1 LSIGDKKVVILLGA
15 GGHAKVVAE
24 ALIQSGKTILGLVAP
39 DKKKGSKCFGLD
51 VLGSDDELLSYS
63 PREVELANGIGA
75 LPGKV
80 FRWKLAS
87 KMREKGFRFTR
98 VIHPSATV
106 AADVI
111 VAEGAQV
118 MAGSIIQPGSSIGQD
133 SIVNTRVSIDHD
145 CKIDENCHLAP
156 GVILSGCVNISRGVH
171 LGTGSTVI
179 QNISIG
185 ANSTVSAGSIVYK
198 DLVNDKILIQ
208 KKQNIYK

>member
-1 LSIGDKKVVILLGA
+1 LSISSKKVVILLGA

-51 VLGSDDELLSYS
+51 VLGNDDELLSYS
-63 PREVELANGIGA
+63 PREVVLANGIGA
-75 LPGKV
+75 LPGIV
-80 FRWKLAS
+80 LRWKLAGQ
-87 KMREKGFRFTR
+87 MREKGFQFTR
-98 VIHPSATV
+98 VIHPSATI

-111 VAEGAQV
+111 VGEGAQV
-118 MAGSIIQPGSSIGQD
+118 MAGSIIQPGSSIAQD

-145 CKIDENCHLAP
+145 CKIGENCHLAP
-156 GVILSGCVNISRGVH
+156 GVILSGCVNIGKGAH
-171 LGTGSTVI
+171 LGTGATVI

-198 DLVNDKILIQ
+198 DLVNDKMLIQ
-208 KKQNIYK
+208 IKQNIYK

>member
-1 LSIGDKKVVILLGA
+1 MILLGA

-39 DKKKGSKCFGLD
+39 DKKKGSKYFGLD
-51 VLGSDDELLSYS
+51 VLGNDDELFSYS
-63 PREVELANGIGA
+63 PREVVLANGIGA

-87 KMREKGFRFTR
+87 QMREKGFQFTR
-98 VIHPSATV
+98 VIHPSATI

-111 VAEGAQV
+111 VGEGAQV

-133 SIVNTRVSIDHD
+133 SIVNTRVSVDHD
-145 CKIDENCHLAP
+145 CKIGENCHLAP
-156 GVILSGCVNISRGVH
+156 GVILSGCVNIGKGAH

-198 DLVNDKILIQ
+198 DLINDKILIQ
-208 KKQNIYK
+208 IKQNIYK

>member
-1 LSIGDKKVVILLGA
+1 MILLGA

-24 ALIQSGKTILGLVAP
+24 ALIQSGKTVLGLVAP
-39 DKKKGSKCFGLD
+39 DKKTGSKCFGLD
-51 VLGSDDELLSYS
+51 VLGNDDELLSYS
-63 PREVELANGIGA
+63 PGEVVLANGIGA

-80 FRWKLAS
+80 FRWKLAGQ
-87 KMREKGFRFTR
+87 MREKGFQFTR
-98 VIHPSATV
+98 VIHPSATI

-111 VAEGAQV
+111 VGEGAQV

-145 CKIDENCHLAP
+145 CKIGENCHLAP
-156 GVILSGCVNISRGVH
+156 GVILSGCVNIGKGAH

-208 KKQNIYK
+208 IKQNIYK

>member
-1 LSIGDKKVVILLGA
+1 LSISSKKVVILLGA

-51 VLGSDDELLSYS
+51 VLGNDDELFSYS
-63 PREVELANGIGA
+63 PREVVLANGIGA

-87 KMREKGFRFTR
+87 QMREKGFQFTR
-98 VIHPSATV
+98 VIHPSATI

-145 CKIDENCHLAP
+145 CKIGENCHLAP
-156 GVILSGCVNISRGVH
+156 GVILSGCVNIGKGAH

-185 ANSTVSAGSIVYK
+185 ENSTVSAGSIVYK
-198 DLVNDKILIQ
+198 DLANDRILIQ